1 MKEIE
6 YKFLLKKK
14 PKQLE
19 NNNKYIELIQYYY
32 DKNYHKNLLD
42 LLNVPDQIK
51 EKIDTL
57 RLRIEHVK
65 NKTKYVL
72 NAKTKGKKERFEFE
86 KEIDTKLANQLK
98 KCKNIGK
105 IAKKR
110 WKIKE
115 NDYIFEFDEYFKNK
129 NKLLVCEVEVT
140 KQTDNYK
147 KIISILKNKFNV
159 DFEDITYQS
168 KYKNSN
174 LAKENLYENNKW
186 FDRVAL
192 L

>member
-6 YKFLLKKK
+6 YKFLLKSK
-14 PKQLE
+14 PKQIE
-19 NNNKYIELIQYYY
+19 NNNNYIEIIQYYY
-32 DKNYHKNLLD
+32 NKNHYKNLLD
-42 LLNVPDQIK
+42 LLKVPDELK
-51 EKIDTL
+51 EHIDTL
-57 RLRIEHVK
+57 RLRVEHTK
-65 NKTKYVL
+65 DKTKYIL

-86 KEIDTKLANQLK
+86 KEIDIKLANQLK

-115 NDYIFEFDEYFKNK
+115 NDYIFEFDEYLESKTG
-129 NKLLVCEVEVT
+129 LLVCEVEVT

-147 KIISILKNKFNV
+147 KIVSILNKEFGIE
-159 DFEDITYQS
+159 FEDITYQS

-174 LAKENLYENNKW
+174 LAKENLYENNK
-186 FDRVAL
+186 
-192 L
+192 

>member
-6 YKFLLKKK
+6 YKFLIKSK
-14 PKQLE
+14 PKCLE
-19 NNNKYIELIQYYY
+19 NNNNYIKIIQYYY
-32 DKNYHKNLLD
+32 DKNIYKSLLEY
-42 LLNVPDQIK
+42 LKIPDK
-51 EKIDTL
+51 TKSKIDTL
-57 RLRIEHVK
+57 RLRIETYK
-65 NKTKYVL
+65 DKTKYVL

-86 KEIDTKLANQLK
+86 KVIDEKLANELK
-98 KCKNIGK
+98 NCENLGK

-115 NDYIFEFDEYFKNK
+115 KYYIFEFDEYLQSKNR
-129 NKLLVCEVEVT
+129 LLVCEVEVT

-147 KIISILKNKFNV
+147 KIVSILNKKFNIE
-159 DFEDITYQS
+159 FEDITYQS

-186 FDRVAL
+186 FNRVAL